1 MLETW
6 KKWVIPCSSTN
17 LLGMLLLMSS
27 GLMQLIAVMQMLLLL
42 LREVPPAQAAWA
54 PHSVPPV
61 LGLPASP
68 GPCSRPSVLTAGL
81 SFLPQA

>member
-6 KKWVIPCSSTN
+6 KKWVIPCSSTD

-27 GLMQLIAVMQMLLLL
+27 GLMQLIAVMQML
-42 LREVPPAQAAWA
+42 REVPPAQAARA
-54 PHSVPPV
+54 PHSVQPM
-61 LGLPASP
+61 LGLPTSP
-68 GPCSRPSVLTAGL
+68 GPCSHPSVLTAGL

>member
-17 LLGMLLLMSS
+17 LLGMLLLVSS
-27 GLMQLIAVMQMLLLL
+27 CLMQLLANAVALAQG
-42 LREVPPAQAAWA
+42 VPPDPGSLGTPQAWDLCW
-54 PHSVPPV
+54 VF
-61 LGLPASP
+61 LPRLA
-68 GPCSRPSVLTAGL
+68 PCSHPSVLTAGL